1 MYNLIGHK
9 DCKVKCMITEERMYQ
24 NRQTQTSVARRIT
37 AVTMKPQVIVK
48 VSLRKLCSDQSLA
61 NIIRCSAR
69 TPRTIDAKK
78 DLHGMPNECRLDVFK
93 VTLKVECTNTEDN
106 RRIERRLAWH
116 A

>member
-1 MYNLIGHK
+1 MKIDVSKGGLH
-9 DCKVKCMITEERMYQ
+9 VSR
-24 NRQTQTSVARRIT
+24 TQTAARCNNET
-37 AVTMKPQVIVK
+37 ASHCQLDNFK